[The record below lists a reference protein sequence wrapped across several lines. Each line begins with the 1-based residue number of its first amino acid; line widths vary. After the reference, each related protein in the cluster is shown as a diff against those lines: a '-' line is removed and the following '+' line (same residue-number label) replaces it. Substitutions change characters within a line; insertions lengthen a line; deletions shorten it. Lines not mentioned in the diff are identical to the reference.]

1 MSKLSDAVKKINA
14 RLEVFEKRGLTG
26 TWEYEEL
33 RKKAATAAGANFV
46 LDSRGHFHVSGKGLS
61 STQKEQIMRISKG
74 KTTTYTHAKNRLLK
88 EYSQYIDGGKK
99 SVNARVQEA
108 AQYERDIHQFI
119 MEHAADIYEIAYFA
133 KMVRRSER
141 LSPEEARE
149 LLDMYNSPEWQQHEA
164 LKSISDYQ
172 ESNAA
177 IDENDAY
184 IMDMIKDYEA
194 TREDIRDK
202 MAEGDIEYDEGIKRV
217 QELSDIIQSY
227 IDQLSPMVWKS
238 QRHRR

>member
-1 MSKLSDAVKKINA
+1 MIRLSDAVKKINA

-33 RKKAATAAGANFV
+33 RKKVATAAGDNFA
-46 LDSRGHFHVSGKGLS
+46 LDSRGRFHLSGAGLS
-61 STQKEQIMRISKG
+61 PTQKDQILRISKG

-88 EYSQYIDGGKK
+88 EYEQYIDGGTK
-99 SVNARVQEA
+99 SVAARVAEA

-119 MEHAADIYEIAYFA
+119 MEHAADIYKIAYFT

-141 LSPEEARE
+141 LTPDEARE

-164 LKSISDYQ
+164 LTSISDYQ
-172 ESNAA
+172 EINAA
-177 IDENDAY
+177 ISENDAY
-184 IMDMIKDYEA
+184 IMDMIKDFEA

-202 MAEGDIEYDEGIKRV
+202 MVEGDISHDEGIKRV
-217 QELSDIIQSY
+217 EELSDIIQSY
-227 IDQLSPMVWKS
+227 IEQLSPVV
-238 QRHRR
+238 QRSNRRRR